1 MMRITTVVGLFA
13 DLGEADVVRW
23 VHCGWVRPVGDDS
36 DWQFQDI
43 DIARIRLIRDLRRM
57 GMNDDAIPL
66 ILSLV
71 DQVYDL
77 RGELHALMRA
87 VEAQPEP
94 VRMAILRDIGRS

>member
-13 DLGEADVVRW
+13 DLGEAEVVRW
-23 VHCGWVRPVGDDS
+23 VHCGWVRPAGEET

-43 DIARIRLIRDLRRM
+43 DVARIRLIRDLRGM
-57 GMNDDAIPL
+57 GMNDEAIPL
-66 ILSLV
+66 ILSLL

-77 RGELHALMRA
+77 RGQLHGLMRA

-94 VRMAILRDIGRS
+94 VRAAIRRSLG